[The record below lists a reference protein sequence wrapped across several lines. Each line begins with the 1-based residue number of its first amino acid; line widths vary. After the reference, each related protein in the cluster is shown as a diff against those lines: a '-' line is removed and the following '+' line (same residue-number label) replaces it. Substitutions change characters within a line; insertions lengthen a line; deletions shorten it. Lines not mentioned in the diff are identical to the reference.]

1 MRAGQHYAASWEV
14 LQGLEEPLAFRQRE
28 DNTQCILLLER
39 GWSSAL
45 AHVPRVYGVSVLWC
59 AERIKEGRVV
69 MAHEG
74 SASMIADPLTKLVQ
88 PRVLFERG
96 ILARAKL

>member
-1 MRAGQHYAASWEV
+1 M
-14 LQGLEEPLAFRQRE
+14 
-28 DNTQCILLLER
+28 
-39 GWSSAL
+39 
-45 AHVPRVYGVSVLWC
+45 SVLWC
-59 AERIKEGRVV
+59 AERIREKRVI

-74 SASMIADPLTKLVQ
+74 SASMIADPLTKLTQ

>member
-1 MRAGQHYAASWEV
+1 MQRLPTFRGFMAS
-14 LQGLEEPLAFRQRE
+14 A
-28 DNTQCILLLER
+28 
-39 GWSSAL
+39 
-45 AHVPRVYGVSVLWC
+45 WC
-59 AERIKEGRVV
+59 AERIRENRVI

-74 SASMIADPLTKLVQ
+74 SASMIADPLTKLTQ